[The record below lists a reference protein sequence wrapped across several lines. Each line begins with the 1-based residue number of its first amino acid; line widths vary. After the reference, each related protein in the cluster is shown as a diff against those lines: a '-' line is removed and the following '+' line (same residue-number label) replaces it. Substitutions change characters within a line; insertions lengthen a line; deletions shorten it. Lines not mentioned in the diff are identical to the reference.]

1 MLKEYRKKTTIKAEQ
16 FDGSKGMVEKYK
28 LHSYG
33 PETWV
38 LPTDYNFI
46 PIVKGTY
53 IITDEDGFHEVC
65 YPDTFRQTYEEVTS

>member
-1 MLKEYRKKTTIKAEQ
+1 MIHKYRKTALIEAEQ
-16 FDGSKGMVEKYK
+16 FDGSEEMIEKYR

-33 PETWV
+33 PKTWV
-38 LPTDYNFI
+38 LPTDYNFT

-65 YPDTFRQTYEEVTS
+65 YPDVFRSTYERCD

>member
-1 MLKEYRKKTTIKAEQ
+1 MIHKYRKTALIEAEQ
-16 FDGSKGMVEKYK
+16 FDGSDEMIEKYR

-33 PETWV
+33 PKTWV

-65 YPDTFRQTYEEVTS
+65 YPDVFRRTYERCD